1 MESEPPLEN
10 SNSTSQ
16 QSSHKKVH
24 INESSSQNNS
34 RMIKRTKSEPIPDE
48 SNELVRT
55 PSTFVH
61 VDSAEFQEDRIQKEL
76 SCSTEISKSNEKEDK
91 SSEYDAPVIDISD
104 AKI

>member
-1 MESEPPLEN
+1 MQMESEPPLEN

-16 QSSHKKVH
+16 QSSHKKV
-24 INESSSQNNS
+24 QNNL